1 MPYVIKKYHRDQTAL
16 RIHSVVISAGC
27 LFFILFLPGS
37 DHLYDYLEQHLILPV
52 TAKRKGAAVGYCESH
67 VSDFPR
73 WAHAPLTI
81 LNINQHWHRV
91 LLKWTKISVFLK
103 KKNMITKKV

>member
-1 MPYVIKKYHRDQTAL
+1 MFFILMPYVVYCKGVITKYHRDQTAL
-16 RIHSVVISAGC
+16 HIHSVVISAGC

-81 LNINQHWHRV
+81 LNINQSST
-91 LLKWTKISVFLK
+91 LAPCFI
-103 KKNMITKKV
+103 KVVQN